1 MMAHLCRT
9 IPRKRELQIELYVNN
24 TKGIISQNLW
34 SQNMFGRP
42 YKTDSSRK
50 LFQIQW
56 QTLSTNTPNSYGKKN
71 SILYDHLASKYEID
85 CFWLAQV
92 SGSGENWCSI
102 KTCRCWWQF
111 SYQQSMGDSDL
122 DMWKVVQFGR
132 GLSGK
137 YIKPVGLFFLFL
149 G

>member
-1 MMAHLCRT
+1 M
-9 IPRKRELQIELYVNN
+9 
-24 TKGIISQNLW
+24 G
-34 SQNMFGRP
+34 
-42 YKTDSSRK
+42 
-50 LFQIQW
+50 
-56 QTLSTNTPNSYGKKN
+56 KN
-71 SILYDHLASKYEID
+71 SVLYDHLASKYEID

-92 SGSGENWCSI
+92 SGSCENWCSI
-102 KTCRCWWQF
+102 KMYKCWWQF

-137 YIKPVGLFFLFL
+137 YIKPVGLLFLFL